1 MKDANYYVTSVVSA
15 LTAFATWRMLRFS
28 YHIYQKKQDVK
39 LLEETEVFGVEELK
53 GRGSNIKDA
62 IIVRVLMKI
71 FREVLVQPMEDKCRD
86 RLVGAKLKD

>member
-39 LLEETEVFGVEELK
+39 LLEET
-53 GRGSNIKDA
+53 
-62 IIVRVLMKI
+62 
-71 FREVLVQPMEDKCRD
+71 
-86 RLVGAKLKD
+86 